1 MTTRIRSV
9 ILAAGMGTRLGL
21 PEPKPLT
28 PVSGSETIFDQQR
41 MHLEKF
47 FADDLDLHLVVGHM
61 AERFDFLSGSA
72 GLHVNPRYQ
81 ETNTSKSL
89 LVALNAIPAG
99 PVLWMNGDVV
109 FSDGVLDK
117 CASHMSQGKS
127 FMVVNTA
134 HTAEEEVKYTL
145 DDSGAIS
152 TIGKNISDALGEAIG
167 INFVCS
173 ADRPKLRDALEK
185 VQDED
190 YFEAG
195 IQLLL
200 SEAAARFEPVFVELG
215 DAIEVDTS
223 EDLARAK
230 GRFERI

>member
-1 MTTRIRSV
+1 
-9 ILAAGMGTRLGL
+9 MGTRLGL

-28 PVSGSETIFDQQR
+28 PLRGSETIFDQQR
-41 MHLEKF
+41 RHLEEF
-47 FADDLDLHLVVGHM
+47 FADVLDLHLVVGHM
-61 AERFDFLSGSA
+61 ADRFEFLRGSA
-72 GLHVNPRYQ
+72 GLHVNPRYH

-89 LVALNAIPAG
+89 LVALDAIPDG

-109 FSDGVLDK
+109 FSDGVLNK
-117 CASHMSQGKS
+117 CSKHISEEKS

-145 DDSGAIS
+145 DDSGAIN
-152 TIGKNISDALGEAIG
+152 TIGKNIDNALGEAIG
-167 INFVCS
+167 INFVS
-173 ADRPKLRDALEK
+173 SVDRQLLRHALASVED
-185 VQDED
+185 QD

-200 SEAAARFEPVFVELG
+200 SEGAARFEPIFVGLG

-223 EDLARAK
+223 DDLARAK
-230 GRFERI
+230 GRFKKL